1 MKKWGF
7 LIMGLLLVGL
17 VVGIAVPTVMAS
29 RAANP
34 GDGTLPATADEAEL
48 AELAADLQEADP
60 VTDNADTGEGKEI
73 KLLEVTLG
81 GGFQGV
87 WGTGNAEDADPM
99 GSLVGIYGKVKRA
112 SGQEAGYFRG
122 IWLTDNDTVFGYL
135 RGICSDN
142 GTFAGVW
149 RNPETGVGGPVNG
162 TYSPTNDDNVT
173 AGEFN
178 GIWETRDGE
187 QSGYL
192 RGTWSPAV
200 SVEREGKF
208 GGRWIN
214 GDQTLALAKGARISA
229 RRNAKGD
236 ASGNLK
242 LNRAGRIWGCYGRID
257 LADGSSIS
265 YFRGKWHAANN
276 RAHGR
281 LGGFAIDGKVYG
293 MWGGQQK
300 VGNAGGYLT
309 GDYSYDS
316 QLEKE
321 PKGTFE
327 GTWGRFGQEHSGLLK
342 GKFGPLGVSE
352 PFEDQEF

>member
-17 VVGIAVPTVMAS
+17 VVGIAIPAAMAS

-60 VTDNADTGEGKEI
+60 VTGNDEAAAKEI

-87 WGTGNAEDADPM
+87 WGTDNADPM

-112 SGQEAGYFRG
+112 GGQEVGYFKG
-122 IWLTDNDTVFGYL
+122 IWLTDNDNVFGYL
-135 RGICSDN
+135 RGSCSDN

-149 RNPETGVGGPVNG
+149 RNPETGAGGPVNG
-162 TYSPTNDDNVT
+162 TYSPTSGDNVT

-178 GIWETRDGE
+178 GTWETRDGE
-187 QSGYL
+187 QGGYL

-200 SVEREGKF
+200 SVEREGRF

-214 GDQTLALAKGARISA
+214 GEGASVLGKDARISA
-229 RRNAKGD
+229 RRSANGD
-236 ASGNLK
+236 AAGNLK
-242 LNRAGRIWGCYGRID
+242 LNRAGRIWGCYGEIK

-276 RAHGR
+276 RVHGR
-281 LGGFAIDGKVYG
+281 LGGLAVDGKFYG
-293 MWGGQQK
+293 MWSGQQK
-300 VGNAGGYLT
+300 GWCSGGYLA

-327 GTWGRFGQEHSGLLK
+327 GVWGRFGQEDNGQLK
-342 GKFGPLGVSE
+342 GKFGPTPVSQ

>member
-17 VVGIAVPTVMAS
+17 VVGITVPAVMAS

-34 GDGTLPATADEAEL
+34 GDEELPASAAEAEL
-48 AELAADLQEADP
+48 AELAADWEEADP
-60 VTDNADTGEGKEI
+60 VTDNTGEGKEI

-87 WGTGNAEDADPM
+87 WGTDNTEDADPT
-99 GSLVGIYGKVKRA
+99 GSLVGIYGTVKRA
-112 SGQEAGYFRG
+112 GGHEVSYFKG

-135 RGICSDN
+135 RGTCSDN

-149 RNPETGVGGPVNG
+149 SNPETGAGGPVNG
-162 TYSPTNDDNVT
+162 TYSPADSDNVT
-173 AGEFN
+173 SGEFN
-178 GIWETRDGE
+178 GTWETRDGE

-200 SVEREGKF
+200 SLEREGRF
-208 GGRWIN
+208 GGRWIS
-214 GDQTLALAKGARISA
+214 DYQVTAISKGARHSVKCRA
-229 RRNAKGD
+229 RVNAECR
-236 ASGNLK
+236 
-242 LNRAGRIWGCYGRID
+242 RAGRVWGSYGEIT
-257 LADGSSIS
+257 LADGTSIH
-265 YFRGKWHAANN
+265 YFGGKWHAASN

-281 LGGFAIDGKVYG
+281 LGGLAIDGNFYG
-293 MWGGQQK
+293 VWGGHRN
-300 VGNAGGYLT
+300 GCRAGGYLT

-321 PKGTFE
+321 PRGTFE
-327 GTWGRFGQEHSGLLK
+327 GVWGRFGQEASGQLK
-342 GKFGPLGVSE
+342 GKFGPRGVSV

>member
-7 LIMGLLLVGL
+7 LIIGLLLVGL

-34 GDGTLPATADEAEL
+34 GDGILPATADEAEL

-60 VTDNADTGEGKEI
+60 VTGNDEAAAKEI

-87 WGTGNAEDADPM
+87 WDTDNAEDADPM
-99 GSLVGIYGKVKRA
+99 GSLVGIYGKAKRA
-112 SGQEAGYFRG
+112 GGQEVGYFKG

-162 TYSPTNDDNVT
+162 AYSPTNDDNVT

-178 GIWETRDGE
+178 GTWETRDGE

-200 SVEREGKF
+200 SVEREGRF

-214 GDQTLALAKGARISA
+214 DNQISALCKGARISA
-229 RRNAKGD
+229 KCKAKCD
-236 ASGNLK
+236 AECI
-242 LNRAGRIWGCYGRID
+242 RAGRIWGCYGRID
-257 LADGSSIS
+257 LADGSSIN
-265 YFRGKWHAANN
+265 YFRGKWHATNN
-276 RAHGR
+276 SAHGR
-281 LGGFAIDGKVYG
+281 LGGLAIDGKFYG
-293 MWGGQQK
+293 IWGGHK
-300 VGNAGGYLT
+300 KGCGVGGYLN
-309 GDYSYDS
+309 GDYSYDE

-327 GTWGRFGQEHSGLLK
+327 GVWGRFGQEDNGQLK
-342 GKFGPLGVSE
+342 GKFGPMPVSQ

>member
-17 VVGIAVPTVMAS
+17 VVGIAIPAAMAS

-34 GDGTLPATADEAEL
+34 GDGILPATADEAEL

-60 VTDNADTGEGKEI
+60 VTDNDEAAAKEI

-81 GGFQGV
+81 GGFHGE
-87 WGTGNAEDADPM
+87 WGTDNTADADPV
-99 GSLVGIYGKVKRA
+99 GTLVGIYGKVKRA
-112 SGQEAGYFRG
+112 GGKEAGYFKG
-122 IWLTDNDTVFGYL
+122 IWLTDNGTAFGYL
-135 RGICSDN
+135 RGLCSDN
-142 GTFAGVW
+142 GTFTGVW
-149 RNPETGVGGPVNG
+149 RNSETAAGGPVNG
-162 TYSPTNDDNVT
+162 TYSPTSGDNVT
-173 AGEFN
+173 AGEFT
-178 GIWETRDGE
+178 GTWETRDGE

-200 SVEREGKF
+200 SVEREGRF

-214 GDQTLALAKGARISA
+214 GEGASVLSKGARISA
-229 RRNAKGD
+229 RRNANG
-236 ASGNLK
+236 AAVGNLK
-242 LNRAGRIWGCYGRID
+242 LNRAGRIWGCYGEIK
-257 LADGSSIS
+257 LADGSSIN

-281 LGGFAIDGKVYG
+281 LGGIAIDGKFYG

-300 VGNAGGYLT
+300 GCRAGGYLT

-327 GTWGRFGQEHSGLLK
+327 GVWGRFGQEDNGQLK
-342 GKFGPLGVSE
+342 GKFGPVPVSR
-352 PFEDQEF
+352 PLEDQEF

>member
-7 LIMGLLLVGL
+7 LIMGLVLVGL
-17 VVGIAVPTVMAS
+17 VVGITVPAVMAS
-29 RAANP
+29 RAANT
-34 GDGTLPATADEAEL
+34 GDGALPASAAEAEL
-48 AELAADLQEADP
+48 AELASDWEETDP
-60 VTDNADTGEGKEI
+60 VTDNTGGGKGV

-87 WGTGNAEDADPM
+87 WGTDNTEDADPM
-99 GSLVGIYGKVKRA
+99 GSLVGIYGIVKRA
-112 SGQEAGYFRG
+112 GCQEVGYLRG
-122 IWLTDNDTVFGYL
+122 VWLTDNDTVFGYL
-135 RGICSDN
+135 RGTCSDN

-149 RNPETGVGGPVNG
+149 SNPETGVGGPVEG
-162 TYSPTNDDNVT
+162 TYSPTDSDNVT
-173 AGEFN
+173 SGEFN
-178 GIWETRDGE
+178 GTWETRDGK

-200 SVEREGKF
+200 SVEREGRF

-214 GDQTLALAKGARISA
+214 DDQVTAVCKGARASVKCRAKVNAECKRAARVWGSYGEIS
-229 RRNAKGD
+229 
-236 ASGNLK
+236 
-242 LNRAGRIWGCYGRID
+242 
-257 LADGSSIS
+257 LADGTSIH

-281 LGGFAIDGKVYG
+281 LGGLAIDGQFYG
-293 MWGGQQK
+293 VWGGHK
-300 VGNAGGYLT
+300 KGCHAGGYLT
-309 GDYSYDS
+309 GDYSYNS

-327 GTWGRFGQEHSGLLK
+327 GVWGRFGQEDSGQLK

>member
-17 VVGIAVPTVMAS
+17 VIGITVPAVMAS
-29 RAANP
+29 RAVDP
-34 GDGTLPATADEAEL
+34 GDETPATAAEAEL
-48 AELAADLQEADP
+48 AELAADFEEADP
-60 VTDNADTGEGKEI
+60 VTDIAGDDKGI

-87 WGTGNAEDADPM
+87 WGTDNTEDADPA
-99 GSLVGIYGKVKRA
+99 GSLVGIYSTVKRA
-112 SGQEAGYFRG
+112 EGREVDYFRG
-122 IWLTDNDTVFGYL
+122 VWLTDDGTVFGYL
-135 RGICSDN
+135 RGIWSDN
-142 GTFAGVW
+142 GTFVGVW
-149 RNPETGVGGPVNG
+149 SNPEAGVGGPIEG
-162 TYSPTNDDNVT
+162 TYSPTDNDNVT
-173 AGEFN
+173 SGGFE
-178 GIWETRDGE
+178 GTWETRDGE

-200 SVEREGKF
+200 SLEREGRF

-214 GDQTLALAKGARISA
+214 DDQVSA
-229 RRNAKGD
+229 ICKGD
-236 ASGNLK
+236 RVFVKGKARVNAGCV
-242 LNRAGRIWGCYGRID
+242 RAGRVWGGYGEIN
-257 LADGSSIS
+257 LADGTSIH
-265 YFRGKWHAANN
+265 YFRGKWHAAND

-281 LGGFAIDGKVYG
+281 LGGLAIDGQFYG
-293 MWGGQQK
+293 VWSGHKNGCR
-300 VGNAGGYLT
+300 AGGYLT

-327 GTWGRFGQEHSGLLK
+327 GVWGRFGQENGGLLK

>member
-7 LIMGLLLVGL
+7 LIIGLLLVGL
-17 VVGIAVPTVMAS
+17 VVGIAVPTVMTS

-34 GDGTLPATADEAEL
+34 GDGTLPAIADEAEL

-60 VTDNADTGEGKEI
+60 VADNSDAGEAKDL
-73 KLLEVTLG
+73 KSLEVTLG
-81 GGFQGV
+81 GGFQSV
-87 WGTGNAEDADPM
+87 WGTDNMEDTDPV

-112 SGQEAGYFRG
+112 GGQEVGYFKG

-142 GTFAGVW
+142 GTFTGVW
-149 RNPETGVGGPVNG
+149 RNPETGAGGPVNG

-173 AGEFN
+173 GGEFN
-178 GIWETRDGE
+178 GTWETRDGE
-187 QSGYL
+187 RSGYL

-200 SVEREGKF
+200 SVEREGQF

-214 GDQTLALAKGARISA
+214 GDRTSALSKGARISA
-229 RRNAKGD
+229 RRSANGEAAGD
-236 ASGNLK
+236 LK
-242 LNRAGRIWGCYGRID
+242 LNHAGRIWGCYGRID
-257 LADGSSIS
+257 LADGSSIN
-265 YFRGKWHAANN
+265 YFRGKWHAASN

-281 LGGFAIDGKVYG
+281 LGGIAIDGKFYG

-300 VGNAGGYLT
+300 GWNSGGYLT
-309 GDYSYDS
+309 GNYSYDS

-327 GTWGRFGQEHSGLLK
+327 GVWGCFGQEDKGQLK
-342 GKFGPLGVSE
+342 GKFGPMPVSQ

>member
-17 VVGIAVPTVMAS
+17 VVGIAVPTAMDS

-34 GDGTLPATADEAEL
+34 GDGALPATADEAEL

-60 VTDNADTGEGKEI
+60 VTDNDEAAAKEI

-81 GGFQGV
+81 GGFQGE
-87 WGTGNAEDADPM
+87 WGTDNAEDADPM

-112 SGQEAGYFRG
+112 GGKEAGYFKG

-142 GTFAGVW
+142 GTFTGVW
-149 RNPETGVGGPVNG
+149 RNSETAVGGPVNG
-162 TYSPTNDDNVT
+162 TYSPTSGDNVT
-173 AGEFN
+173 AGEFI
-178 GIWETRDGE
+178 GTWSTRDGE
-187 QSGYL
+187 QGGYL

-200 SVEREGKF
+200 SVERGGRF

-214 GDQTLALAKGARISA
+214 GEGVSVLSKGARISA
-229 RRNAKGD
+229 RRNANG
-236 ASGNLK
+236 AGAGNLK
-242 LNRAGRIWGCYGRID
+242 LNGAGRIWGCYGEIK
-257 LADGSSIS
+257 LADGSSIN

-276 RAHGR
+276 RGHGR
-281 LGGFAIDGKVYG
+281 LGGIAVDGKFYG
-293 MWGGQQK
+293 MWGGHQK
-300 VGNAGGYLT
+300 GCHAGGYLT
-309 GDYSYDS
+309 GDYSCDS

-327 GTWGRFGQEHSGLLK
+327 GVWGRFGQEDNGQLK
-342 GKFGPLGVSE
+342 GKFGPLPMSQ

>member
-17 VVGIAVPTVMAS
+17 VVGIAVPTAMDS

-34 GDGTLPATADEAEL
+34 GDGILPATADEAEL

-60 VTDNADTGEGKEI
+60 VTDNDEAAAKEI

-81 GGFQGV
+81 GGFQGE
-87 WGTGNAEDADPM
+87 WGTDNTEDADPM

-112 SGQEAGYFRG
+112 GGQEAGYFKG

-135 RGICSDN
+135 RGICSGN

-149 RNPETGVGGPVNG
+149 RNPETGASGPVNG
-162 TYSPTNDDNVT
+162 MYSPTSGDNVT

-178 GIWETRDGE
+178 GTWETRDGE

-192 RGTWSPAV
+192 CGTWSSAV
-200 SVEREGKF
+200 SVEREGRL

-214 GDQTLALAKGARISA
+214 GDQTLALAKSARISA
-229 RRNAKGD
+229 RRNANG
-236 ASGNLK
+236 AAAGNLK
-242 LNRAGRIWGCYGRID
+242 LNRAGRIWGCYGRIN

-276 RAHGR
+276 RVHGR
-281 LGGFAIDGKVYG
+281 LGGLAIDGKFYG
-293 MWGGQQK
+293 MWSGQQK
-300 VGNAGGYLT
+300 GCRSGGYLA

-327 GTWGRFGQEHSGLLK
+327 GVWGRFGQEDNGQLK
-342 GKFGPLGVSE
+342 GKFGPTPVSQ